1 MRRILLLTL
10 LLPTLLTG
18 CGSDS
23 PETTT
28 QVETQRIGSK
38 PRANYVAVADA
49 ICGNHWSRREDLES
63 QASELR
69 LLNSPRKAHEVA
81 DLLREEGRNLR
92 SEVREL
98 EARRP
103 PAAELPLDVFLAA
116 IRARAQAIDKWADA
130 YDDLDERRI
139 RKLQARVGVLAAAAE
154 LRARK
159 YGFHV
164 CGG

>member
-1 MRRILLLTL
+1 VLLTL
-10 LLPTLLTG
+10 LLPTLLAG
-18 CGSDS
+18 CGGDS

-28 QVETQRIGSK
+28 QVETQRIG
-38 PRANYVAVADA
+38 PMPWANYVAVADA
-49 ICGNHWSRREDLES
+49 ICSNHRSRTEDLES

-69 LLNSPRKAHEVA
+69 PLNSPGKAHEVA

-92 SEVREL
+92 SEVGEL
-98 EARRP
+98 ETRRP
-103 PAAELPLDVFLAA
+103 PVPELALGPFLTV
-116 IRARAQAIDKWADA
+116 IRARAVAIDEWADA
-130 YDDLDERRI
+130 YNHLDEGRS
-139 RKLQARVGVLAAAAE
+139 RKLQTRVGALTAAAE

>member
-1 MRRILLLTL
+1 VRRIVLLTL
-10 LLPTLLTG
+10 LVPTLLAG
-18 CGSDS
+18 CRGDS

-28 QVETQRIGSK
+28 QVETQRIGSM
-38 PRANYVAVADA
+38 PRANYVAVADT
-49 ICGNHWSRREDLES
+49 ICVNHQSRREDLES

-69 LLNSPRKAHEVA
+69 PVNSPGEADEVA

-103 PAAELPLDVFLAA
+103 PAAELPLDAFLAA

-130 YDDLDERRI
+130 YDHLDEGRI
-139 RKLQARVGVLAAAAE
+139 RKLQARVGALAAAAE